1 MLSYISIMVLSVC
14 KRSIHIRNMIVVLW
28 SYIFAFRKT

>member
-14 KRSIHIRNMIVVLW
+14 KRSIDMRNMIVVL
-28 SYIFAFRKT
+28 SLAFCKT